1 MNLPEPIK
9 KMALNGLI
17 KMMQDQGVKEG
28 RFFIN
33 ESGALD
39 MDLAKDGD
47 RFILESEAEKKVNYF
62 KQINSELKEKIKSF
76 EMRER
81 TAL

>member
-17 KMMQDQGVKEG
+17 KMMQEQGVKEG

-33 ESGALD
+33 ESGTLD
-39 MDLAKDGD
+39 MDLAKNGD
-47 RFILESEAEKKVNYF
+47 RFVLESEAEKKVNYF
-62 KQINSELKEKIKSF
+62 KQINAELMEKIKTI

-81 TAL
+81 AAL

>member
-17 KMMQDQGVKEG
+17 KMMNDQGVKEG

-33 ESGALD
+33 EAGALD
-39 MDLAKDGD
+39 MDLAKNGD
-47 RFILESEAEKKVNYF
+47 RFILESESEKKVNLF
-62 KQINSELKEKIKSF
+62 KQINQELKEKIKTL

-81 TAL
+81 NAL